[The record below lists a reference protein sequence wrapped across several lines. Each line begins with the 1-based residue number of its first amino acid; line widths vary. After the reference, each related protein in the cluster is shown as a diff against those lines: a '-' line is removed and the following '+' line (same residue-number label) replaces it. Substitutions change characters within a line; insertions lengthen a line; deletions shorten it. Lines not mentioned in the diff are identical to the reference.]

1 MQNKHYNHSYEKFIK
16 AKPSHPCPI
25 CGKDD
30 WCGFNSYVASC
41 MRVKEGAFKTVTQS
55 TGKDAYLHWLGAGSI
70 NVPVIKQKE
79 SAPAAQTAPVETRDK
94 VYRSFLRLLYL
105 SASHKKELIRRGLSE
120 RDITKNGYK
129 SVPEKEKPWNI
140 CRRLIEIGHDLSGI
154 PGFYRAKG
162 PYGGL
167 YWTFNRQ
174 PGYYIPVLDSNGRIQ
189 ALQRRMDDPEKGGK
203 YKLFSGYTSRGGCS
217 CGTPAHIA
225 RPDKTKDIRI
235 WITEGPLKADIAA
248 KYLSAVV
255 IAAISS
261 AAWKPVVDEVLNLGA
276 TEAVI
281 AYDMDSVTNTYVAQ
295 AEEALKK
302 ELLGKGLKVVRARWK
317 KGKGIDDALVSITR
331 NQRGISD
338 AI

>member
-1 MQNKHYNHSYEKFIK
+1 M
-16 AKPSHPCPI
+16 
-25 CGKDD
+25 
-30 WCGFNSYVASC
+30 
-41 MRVKEGAFKTVTQS
+41 
-55 TGKDAYLHWLGAGSI
+55 
-70 NVPVIKQKE
+70 
-79 SAPAAQTAPVETRDK
+79 
-94 VYRSFLRLLYL
+94 
-105 SASHKKELIRRGLSE
+105 
-120 RDITKNGYK
+120 
-129 SVPEKEKPWNI
+129 
-140 CRRLIEIGHDLSGI
+140 
-154 PGFYRAKG
+154 
-162 PYGGL
+162 